1 MQVFKGGF
9 FFYFCNWKSY
19 LSAVLK
25 RKKKN
30 QLLDGKMNLWSLFK
44 QTLLNVS
51 YLFSLFITAK
61 DTEWALKS
69 CLLETWL
76 RVHYYYYCKPN
87 VTLFLPIFTLMRYKS
102 LLWIVL
108 KFPNAFLEW
117 IWPHIRQP
125 EIRDHAR
132 YCLPKSGKSLLF
144 HKYLKVL
151 ICRCSWGEKK
161 SFLCFPLRK
170 RF

>member
-1 MQVFKGGF
+1 
-9 FFYFCNWKSY
+9 
-19 LSAVLK
+19 
-25 RKKKN
+25 
-30 QLLDGKMNLWSLFK
+30 MNLWSLFK

-108 KFPNAFLEW
+108 KFPNAFLE
-117 IWPHIRQP
+117 
-125 EIRDHAR
+125 
-132 YCLPKSGKSLLF
+132 
-144 HKYLKVL
+144 
-151 ICRCSWGEKK
+151 
-161 SFLCFPLRK
+161 
-170 RF
+170 